1 MGLSLPLEVIQGEC
15 FQGDRETVVESGVE
29 WWRMVVRFWNCGC
42 GGGSDLYYLFLIFLT
57 FLSLAQRLQGMIGWG
72 FETAPTR

>member
-1 MGLSLPLEVIQGEC
+1 
-15 FQGDRETVVESGVE
+15 
-29 WWRMVVRFWNCGC
+29 MVVRFWNCGC